1 MNSGATSWAAQDFP
15 AKALRGWEGGEHAKK
30 RAIEGGGAV
39 QQNQRKRRG
48 GVKRNSE
55 IESAKIVGVTK

>member
-30 RAIEGGGAV
+30 RAIEGGGLS
-39 QQNQRKRRG
+39 NKIKEKGEG
-48 GVKRNSE
+48 GLSE
-55 IESAKIVGVTK
+55 ILR